1 MFWLVPNYIN
11 YVIALSLVISNVWKM
26 LSCIWLPSSVPIR
39 VKASFDFGHIFR
51 DMEFSV
57 SWLDSEF

>member
-1 MFWLVPNYIN
+1 
-11 YVIALSLVISNVWKM
+11 M

-57 SWLDSEF
+57 S